1 MEGTPAAPIGA
12 QAIDLYAPWGSRVG
26 AWLIDGVLI
35 WVAFL
40 GLALILAAQI
50 GTGRDY
56 YYDWLLLAIPA
67 LYFTL
72 GHGSESGQTLGK
84 RACGITVRDAQT
96 FGRLSYGMAFWRW
109 LSTALLWLTVVPG
122 LIDGF
127 SPLWQKENRAWHDF
141 AARSVVIRL

>member
-1 MEGTPAAPIGA
+1 MEVSRGSAVDAHA
-12 QAIDLYAPWGSRVG
+12 LDLYAPWGSRAG
-26 AWLIDGVLI
+26 AWLIDGVLL
-35 WVAFL
+35 WVVFIGAAIT
-40 GLALILAAQI
+40 LAHMI

-56 YYDWLLLAIPA
+56 YYDWLLLVGPA
-67 LYFTL
+67 VYFTL

-84 RACGITVRDAQT
+84 RACGIAVRDART

-109 LSTALLWLTVVPG
+109 LSTALLWLTFVLG

-127 SPLWQKENRAWHDF
+127 SPLGQKENRAWHDR